1 MYLQE
6 VLFKPSWVLASER
19 DVCLMD
25 APFFYLQEQI
35 LLYLERLIQN

>member
-1 MYLQE
+1 MDLQE

-25 APFFYLQEQI
+25 AFFSFLHLNKHDI
-35 LLYLERLIQN
+35 FSTSL